1 MSNSLQP
8 APPTASQNLSQ
19 ALDAIDRAESSA
31 ERVRA
36 AADVLYSF
44 GFDRVV
50 ITLRDASLNATLSV
64 THGAAAPV
72 TDGADALQPLPG
84 AVWRRRLT
92 QLDRF
97 RVGDLYVL
105 GGTDQWVAREFFG
118 TEAAVRE
125 DQNAWI
131 ATDLLLGLMRGND
144 QELLGIVKLAGP
156 RSGERPTEA
165 LLRDLGVIVRH
176 LGARIAYDSLRVL
189 AEQRA
194 ERLQWLQEAGA
205 ALARSLDEHEIMR
218 ELARQALRV
227 TRADGVT
234 IGFPDLDQDIL
245 TTALRLVRGVER
257 PRSPV
262 RLGDGMVA
270 EVARTGR
277 PVRVGDREAD
287 RARERAGLVPPLSM
301 YDVVGDSSSA
311 SSVLAVPLRAGIH
324 LVGVLAVFAASR
336 EVFSAEDEDV
346 LATMA
351 SQAATAIANARRYAE
366 SERERRQ
373 TEALAEVARAVS
385 ESLRLG
391 EVLRLILRHSVALLG
406 AQGACIALRHDDY
419 LHIVA
424 AVGGAEV
431 LAGVHLPV
439 ATSLLGRAVTTNEL
453 VVSND
458 FQHDPNASRAVLH
471 LATIERALIA
481 PLVSGSGTIGAIAVI
496 NREAPFRDED
506 ARVLQ
511 RLADHVT
518 VAIVNARLFEEVE
531 RATREWKLAFDSIAS
546 GMVVLDEAQKVRRC
560 NARAVD
566 LCGGT
571 IQTML
576 GERFSDLLL
585 GGSASRD
592 GLALDALISRSI
604 GADMPIREL
613 VLDDANARL
622 FEMLVAPHPDGGCVL
637 TFDDVT
643 SAHRLA
649 ERHRRVLET
658 VSDGIVIT
666 GLDGRIAFA
675 NAAAHELFGYERLVD
690 QQVAQLAAPES
701 LPDVQAR
708 AVAARAGTHQHYE
721 CQVIRADGE
730 RRLVA
735 VSSASLVEL
744 GQVTGTVASLRDVT
758 AQRAEAVALARSEDR
773 YHRLVESATDAI
785 FTVDAE
791 GRFTS
796 VNQSLMTEMGLTREE
811 LIGAPCTG
819 LVDASD
825 VPAVE
830 KLIAHTFAGGKETL
844 RLRFRAPGGAVRVGM
859 VTTAPIVEGGVVV
872 GCLGVMRDITQQE
885 ILRESNAQQERLAAV
900 GQLLSGV
907 ANELNNPLAGLL
919 AVADLEAK
927 TMLPGAAHREV
938 IEQIR
943 DEAKRA
949 SRIVAQLLG
958 TTSER
963 PAERAAIDVN
973 RIVLSTLELHG
984 YPFRLQRINVE
995 SILAPNLSLVH
1006 ADGAQLQQVLMNL
1019 LVNAEEALR
1028 DWPGVRTVRVTTTEV
1043 AGRVCVDVHD
1053 TGPGINVTSQSRVF
1067 EPMFTTRTGRGGRG
1081 FGLAVSRA
1089 IVRQHGGSLN
1099 VTSLPGVGATFTLSL
1114 PALGMPETT
1123 VEPSEPHTS
1132 PGKPRTRRLLLIED
1146 EETLSAAISRYLR
1159 REGYEVD
1166 VASSGGAALTVLE
1179 AMRYDLI
1186 MLDLRMHDMS
1196 GEEVYR
1202 MIEARDPAQAARV
1215 LFVTGDLHRP
1225 EAAEFVRR
1233 TGRSALAKPF
1243 QLADLLTR
1251 IAQLV
1256 AS

>member
-1 MSNSLQP
+1 MSHTLEP
-8 APPTASQNLSQ
+8 APPSASQNLSQ

-31 ERVRA
+31 ARVRV
-36 AADVLYSF
+36 AADVLYGF
-44 GFDRVV
+44 GFDRIV
-50 ITLRDASLNATLSV
+50 ITLRDASLNATVSV
-64 THGAAAPV
+64 THGSADMASDAAH
-72 TDGADALQPLPG
+72 ALQPLPG
-84 AVWRRRLT
+84 AVWRRRLV

-105 GGTDQWVAREFFG
+105 DGTDPWVAREFFG
-118 TEAAVRE
+118 TEAGTRE
-125 DQNAWI
+125 TDDSWI
-131 ATDLLLGLMRGND
+131 PTDLLLGLMRGTE
-144 QELLGIVKLAGP
+144 QELLGIVKIAGP
-156 RSGERPTEA
+156 RSGVRPSES
-165 LLRDLGVIVRH
+165 LLRDLGVMVRH

-189 AEQRA
+189 AQQRA
-194 ERLQWLQEAGA
+194 ERLQRLQEAGA

-234 IGFPDLDQDIL
+234 IAFPDLDQDIL
-245 TTALRLVRGVER
+245 TTSLRLVRGVER
-257 PRSPV
+257 PRTPV
-262 RLGDGMVA
+262 RLGDGMIA

-277 PVRVGDREAD
+277 PVRVGDRESD
-287 RARERAGLVPPLSM
+287 RARERAGLVPPLSL
-301 YDVVGDSSSA
+301 YDVVGDSSPA
-311 SSVLAVPLRAGIH
+311 SSVLAVPLLAGIH

-373 TEALAEVARAVS
+373 TEALAEVARAVG

-406 AQGACIALRHDDY
+406 AEGACIALRHDDY

-439 ATSLLGRAVTTNEL
+439 ATSLLGHAVTTNEL
-453 VVSND
+453 IVSNE
-458 FQHDPNASRAVLH
+458 FPRDPNASKAVLH
-471 LATIERALIA
+471 LASIQRAVIA

-496 NREAPFRDED
+496 NRDAPFRDED
-506 ARVLQ
+506 SRVLQ
-511 RLADHVT
+511 RLADHVA

-546 GMVVLDEAQKVRRC
+546 GMVVLDEAQKIRRC
-560 NARAVD
+560 NARAAE
-566 LCGGT
+566 LCGRT
-571 IQTML
+571 IPSML
-576 GERFSDLLL
+576 GERFCDLLL
-585 GGSASRD
+585 GGCESRD
-592 GLALDALISRSI
+592 GAALDALIHRSI
-604 GADMPIREL
+604 DADLPIREL

-690 QQVAQLAAPES
+690 QHVAQLAAPES
-701 LPDVQAR
+701 LPEVQER
-708 AVAARAGTHQHYE
+708 STAARDGAHQHYE
-721 CQVIRADGE
+721 CVVIRADGE

-758 AQRAEAVALARSEDR
+758 EQRAEAVALARSEDR

-785 FTVDAE
+785 FTIDAQ

-796 VNQSLMTEMGLTREE
+796 VNQAVMTEMGLTREE
-811 LIGAPCTG
+811 LIGTPCSRMIDPAD
-819 LVDASD
+819 L
-825 VPAVE
+825 PAVE
-830 KLIAHTFAGGKETL
+830 NVIAHVFAGGKETV
-844 RLRFRAPGGAVRVGM
+844 RLRFRAPGGAMRVGM

-872 GCLGVMRDITQQE
+872 GCLGIMRDITQQE
-885 ILRESNAQQERLAAV
+885 ILRESSAQQERLAAV

-907 ANELNNPLAGLL
+907 ANELNNPLASLL

-927 TMLPGAAHREV
+927 TMAPGAAHQQV

-949 SRIVAQLLG
+949 SKIVAQLLE

-963 PAERAAIDVN
+963 PAERAAIDLN
-973 RIVLSTLELHG
+973 RIVRGTLDLHG
-984 YPFRLQRINVE
+984 YHFRLQHITVE
-995 SILAPNLSLVH
+995 SMLAPNLSPVH

-1028 DWPGVRTVRVTTTEV
+1028 DWPGPRSLRVSTSDV
-1043 AGRVCVDVHD
+1043 AGRVFIDVQD
-1053 TGPGINVTSQSRVF
+1053 SGPGIDVTPQSRVF

-1089 IVRQHGGSLN
+1089 IVQQHGGTLHVASI
-1099 VTSLPGVGATFTLSL
+1099 PGSGATFTLSL
-1114 PALGMPETT
+1114 PASGTPAVT
-1123 VEPSEPHTS
+1123 VDLADQHVGAE
-1132 PGKPRTRRLLLIED
+1132 KKRTRRLLLIED

-1166 VASSGGAALTVLE
+1166 VASGGRDALKLLE
-1179 AMRYDLI
+1179 SERYDLI

-1196 GEEVYR
+1196 GDEVYR
-1202 MIEARDPAQAARV
+1202 VIEARDPAQAARV

-1225 EAAEFVRR
+1225 EAAEFVRS
-1233 TGRSALAKPF
+1233 TGRTALAKPF
-1243 QLADLLTR
+1243 QLADLQTR